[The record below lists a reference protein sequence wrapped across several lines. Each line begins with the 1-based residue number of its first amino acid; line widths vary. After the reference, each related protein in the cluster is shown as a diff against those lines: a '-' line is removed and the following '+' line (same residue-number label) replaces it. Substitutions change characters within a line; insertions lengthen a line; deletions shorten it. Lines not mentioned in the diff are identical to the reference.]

1 MKLAMASSI
10 HRVASTFLLREIQR
24 NSHSIM
30 TQNDFEVA
38 VFHRCST
45 MPTFPSQWAAI
56 SGTIEPNEI
65 PVQAARREVAEETN
79 LTSSISLQQGG
90 LYVDV
95 ILDKCKIIRVYP
107 FVAMLPSSTKI
118 ELHGTEHDT
127 FQFIS
132 ISQLRTLHPTVP
144 LLYETFHHATFGRF
158 LSDDEL
164 CQDIRDWSADTVSG
178 AATLAIQA
186 LRLAKQY
193 PHEAHWIPML
203 RPTMV
208 PIINTVQSLLHTDNT
223 VTSSISVVQSMEYE
237 MERCVRKGVHTLLQ
251 LATQKEINIR
261 DNSISAGTIPFCIA
275 TFSRSSTVLSIINQ
289 FRQHSSNSSLELR
302 IVCGKSSPG
311 NEGVLMASDSQ
322 GTCLEDSDLYEKISK
337 GVEVDVVIVGA
348 DCILPGNAV
357 INKVG
362 TRALASASNAGN
374 VPIFSFSDR
383 WKIWKDIFPPPLED
397 DIFELIPYDSFT
409 QVVVPEEEENAVF
422 F

>member
-1 MKLAMASSI
+1 
-10 HRVASTFLLREIQR
+10 
-24 NSHSIM
+24 M
-30 TQNDFEVA
+30 TQSDFEVA
-38 VFHRCST
+38 VFHRSST
-45 MPTFPSQWAAI
+45 MPTFPSHWAAI

-95 ILDKCKIIRVYP
+95 ILDESKIIRVYP

-118 ELHGTEHDT
+118 ELQGTEHDT

-144 LLYETFHHATFGRF
+144 RLYETFHHATFGCF

-178 AATLAIQA
+178 AATLAIEA

-193 PHEAHWIPML
+193 PHQAHWIPML

-208 PIINTVQSLLHTDNT
+208 PIINAVQSLLHADNT
-223 VTSSISVVQSMEYE
+223 VTSSTSVVQSMEYE

-251 LATQKEINIR
+251 LATQKELNVRGKNI
-261 DNSISAGTIPFCIA
+261 DAEAIPFGIA
-275 TFSRSSTVLSIINQ
+275 TFSRSSTVLGIINQ
-289 FRQHSSNSSLELR
+289 FRREQSSNSSLELR
-302 IVCGKSSPG
+302 ILCGKSSPG

-348 DCILPGNAV
+348 DCILLGNSV

-383 WKIWKDIFPPPLED
+383 WKIWKDIFPPPLEE

-409 QVVVPEEEENAVF
+409 WVVIPEEEEKELE
-422 F
+422 